1 MPTNRLYPGK
11 PNYKGPTVGYFTL
24 LHHTGPL
31 IEWSDNVMERVKYI
45 EERKDANERP
55 IRLRHIVYLPVEM
68 IPKTLQ
74 KAYAE
79 WQKADTEWQK
89 AYTERQKA
97 YAEWQKADAEWQKAD
112 TERQKADADKLLAYL
127 HEHIEDCK
135 WDGKELVFEDKP

>member
-1 MPTNRLYPGK
+1 MPANRLYPGL
-11 PNYKGPTVGYFTL
+11 PAYTGPTVGYFTL
-24 LHHTGPL
+24 LHHEGPL

-79 WQKADTEWQK
+79 WQKADTE
-89 AYTERQKA
+89 
-97 YAEWQKADAEWQKAD
+97 
-112 TERQKADADKLLAYL
+112 RQKADADKLLAYL